1 MVGRWWLSEAELQY
15 WLSTAESVNYTT
27 VRGAY
32 KMAPLT
38 LDELSQSPNTMLFLG
53 KSEPYACYV
62 IKYGVGAFK
71 TMHRDPP
78 LVGSSKLHHQR
89 MVCLLQNAGEG
100 GQLTI
105 DGHDELFLPRDA
117 IIFRAD
123 TSDHGVSQ
131 VLRGERIILTV
142 GKLVE
147 SDG

>member
-1 MVGRWWLSEAELQY
+1 MVGRWWLSEAELNY

-32 KMAPLT
+32 RMAPLT
-38 LDELSQSPNTMLFLG
+38 TDELSQSPNTMLFLS
-53 KSEPYACYV
+53 KSEPYACYI

-71 TMHRDPP
+71 TTHRDPP
-78 LVGSSKLHHQR
+78 LRGSSKLVHLR
-89 MVCLLQNAGEG
+89 MVCLLQNAEQG

-105 DGHDELFLPRDA
+105 DGHEELFLPRDA

-123 TSDHGVSQ
+123 TSDHGVSE
-131 VLRGERIILTV
+131 VLLGERIILTV

-147 SDG
+147 SE